1 MIVYFCCAGGPT
13 SMFFAKCAKSIFQN
27 EDKIYV
33 DNIRKVISLYK
44 EGRLNNY
51 ELIFA
56 QGTGF
61 TATKSFFEENHFKEY
76 VDMVYLLPQVAFN
89 LPKFKENLD
98 PYKIPCKALSVEECA
113 DVFKDL
119 KKAKRVFKDLAD
131 RYNLKFKDDLSGV
144 KVKFG

>member
-13 SMFFAKCAKSIFQN
+13 SMFFAKCARTIFKN
-27 EDKIYV
+27 EDTIYV
-33 DNIRKVISLYK
+33 DNIRKVVPLYTAGELK
-44 EGRLNNY
+44 DY
-51 ELIFA
+51 DLIFA

-61 TATKSFFEENHFKEY
+61 TATKTFFEENHFKEY
-76 VDMVYLLPQVAFN
+76 VDMVYLLPQVTFN
-89 LPKFKENLD
+89 LPKFKEHLD
-98 PYKIPCKALSVEECA
+98 PYNIPCRALSVEECA

-131 RYNLKFKDDLSGV
+131 KYSLDFKEDLSDT

>member
-1 MIVYFCCAGGPT
+1 MMVYFCCAGGPT
-13 SMFFAKCAKSIFQN
+13 SMFFANCARTIFKN

-33 DNIRKVISLYK
+33 GNIRKVTKQYADGELGDYD
-44 EGRLNNY
+44 
-51 ELIFA
+51 LIFA

-61 TATKSFFEENHFKEY
+61 SATKMFFEENHFKEY

-89 LPKFKENLD
+89 LPKFKEFLD
-98 PYKIPCKALSVEECA
+98 PYNIPCRALKVEECA

-119 KKAKRVFKDLAD
+119 KKARRVFSDLAE
-131 RYNLKFKDDLSGV
+131 RYDLEFKEDLSDT